1 MKKKRFLTAIAVACS
16 LVLSLA
22 SPKVASAVFIGDEA
36 QDALNRINAIRLEA
50 KNERILALKGNNDG
64 QLADSRTASGEAL
77 RWSQSAIET
86 AKVRAEE
93 CEKQGKISHTRP
105 DGTTAVNIVGTYSL
119 ENLAQ
124 AWGQKQTMLAAVES
138 WYSEKD
144 AYLRHLSYL
153 RGEESSDTTE
163 QWGHYST
170 MIANEFTGVGLGTVY
185 YKGTTQYG
193 YESITAG
200 EFTNASDYT
209 DKYPEDAG
217 NTENPGNTGN
227 SGNTQNPGNTENEDG
242 IHDIFTAKDTSKLEI
257 FKARILNRLLYHDEA
272 IDVSDIDI
280 SEGEIVYTTGK
291 NNLTGIYAVRQIVR
305 DNPLHSTISTRGFPE
320 FTYKA
325 NGNVETVKFT
335 YHPVWTKA
343 FVKQVLAGYDDAM
356 SLIKEGD
363 SDFAKILKLH
373 DWIVKNVAYGMSA
386 NTADFAVGALANK
399 RAVCAGYAQC
409 YQFLLSQTGVDS
421 IYIAANTKKE
431 PHAWNLVKYEGHWF
445 HVDCTW
451 DRGVGP
457 NPTVKHDYFMKSD
470 DEFNEDGAH
479 TEDWKAPEKNYPQGN
494 DCTIINKFYAG
505 NKDIAQDEQIK
516 AHPIKIK
523 HEYDTSQ
530 PYHTS
535 KTEHWRVCKAGVE
548 IREQHDGNPCSI
560 CHYEQKT
567 ECDHKWSVKKDA
579 QKHWEECEV
588 CHEKRN
594 EESHSWAQKK
604 DAQKHWEE
612 CEVCHEKR
620 NEESHS
626 WAQKKDAQKHWEEC
640 EVYHEKRNEE
650 SHSWA
655 QKKDAAGHWKECE
668 GCGYTTDKEAHTGN
682 PCSECNYSSS
692 SGGSDKDDTDKPG
705 GPDKDDTDKPSD
717 YKLVTKIHVSGTD
730 KASVITCARSFD
742 KFVDILVDG
751 AEVPKQLY
759 TARSGSTIVEISAD
773 YLNTLNV
780 GTHTVTFR
788 YTDGNVTG
796 NFEVVAKADDQ
807 DKTSKTDDKT
817 NASDKKN
824 KTDNKTTASAK
835 TEGKATNAV
844 RTGDKMN
851 AHPYILLLS
860 GSVLILFA
868 LVRHRRKKTDA

>member
-93 CEKQGKISHTRP
+93 CEKQGTISHTRP
-105 DGTTAVNIVGTYSL
+105 DGSQAVNIVGTYSL

-144 AYLRHLSYL
+144 AYLRHLRYL

-242 IHDIFTAKDTSKLEI
+242 IHDIFTAKDTSKLEV
-257 FKARILNRLLYHDEA
+257 FKARILNRLLYRDEA

-280 SEGEIVYTTGK
+280 SPSEIVYSKGGTT
-291 NNLTGIYAVRQIVR
+291 LTDVYATRQIVR
-305 DNPLHSTISTRGFPE
+305 DNPLHSTISTMGAPQ

-335 YHPVWTKA
+335 YHSVWTKA

-356 SLIKEGD
+356 SLVKEGD

-373 DWIVKNVAYGMSA
+373 DWIVKNVSYAMSG
-386 NTADFAVGALANK
+386 NTVDFAVGAFADK
-399 RAVCAGYAQC
+399 KAVCAGYSQC
-409 YQFLLSQTGVDS
+409 YRFLLSQAGIDS
-421 IYIAANTKKE
+421 IYIAAKTKKE

-451 DRGVGP
+451 DRGVGI

-516 AHPIKIK
+516 ANPIKIK

-612 CEVCHEKR
+612 CEVC
-620 NEESHS
+620 
-626 WAQKKDAQKHWEEC
+626 
-640 EVYHEKRNEE
+640 HEKRNEE

-807 DKTSKTDDKT
+807 DKTSKKDDKT

-868 LVRHRRKKTDA
+868 LVRHRRKKTDV

>member
-1 MKKKRFLTAIAVACS
+1 
-16 LVLSLA
+16 
-22 SPKVASAVFIGDEA
+22 
-36 QDALNRINAIRLEA
+36 
-50 KNERILALKGNNDG
+50 
-64 QLADSRTASGEAL
+64 
-77 RWSQSAIET
+77 
-86 AKVRAEE
+86 
-93 CEKQGKISHTRP
+93 
-105 DGTTAVNIVGTYSL
+105 
-119 ENLAQ
+119 
-124 AWGQKQTMLAAVES
+124 
-138 WYSEKD
+138 
-144 AYLRHLSYL
+144 
-153 RGEESSDTTE
+153 
-163 QWGHYST
+163 

-209 DKYPEDAG
+209 EKYPEDAG

-242 IHDIFTAKDTSKLEI
+242 IHNIFTAKDTSKLEI

-305 DNPLHSTISTRGFPE
+305 DNPLHSTISTVNFPE

-325 NGNVETVKFT
+325 NGNVETVKFR

-451 DRGVGP
+451 DRGVGI

-516 AHPIKIK
+516 ANPIKIK

-588 CHEKRN
+588 C
-594 EESHSWAQKK
+594 
-604 DAQKHWEE
+604 
-612 CEVCHEKR
+612 
-620 NEESHS
+620 
-626 WAQKKDAQKHWEEC
+626 
-640 EVYHEKRNEE
+640 HEKRNEE

-780 GTHTVTFR
+780 GTHTITFR

>member
-93 CEKQGKISHTRP
+93 CEKQGTISHTRP
-105 DGTTAVNIVGTYSL
+105 DGSQAVNIVGTYSL

-144 AYLRHLSYL
+144 AYLRHLRYL

-242 IHDIFTAKDTSKLEI
+242 IHDIFTAKDTSKLEV
-257 FKARILNRLLYHDEA
+257 FKARILNRLLYRDEA

-280 SEGEIVYTTGK
+280 SPSEIVYSKGGTT
-291 NNLTGIYAVRQIVR
+291 LTDVYATRQIVR
-305 DNPLHSTISTRGFPE
+305 DNPLHSTISTMGAPQ

-335 YHPVWTKA
+335 YHSVWTKA

-356 SLIKEGD
+356 SLVKEGD

-373 DWIVKNVAYGMSA
+373 DWIVKNVSYAMSG
-386 NTADFAVGALANK
+386 NTVDFAVGAFADK
-399 RAVCAGYAQC
+399 KAVCAGYSQC
-409 YQFLLSQTGVDS
+409 YRFLLSQAGIDS
-421 IYIAANTKKE
+421 IYIAAKTKKE

-451 DRGVGP
+451 DRGVGI

-516 AHPIKIK
+516 ANPIKIK

-548 IREQHDGNPCSI
+548 IREPHDGNPCSI

-612 CEVCHEKR
+612 CEVC
-620 NEESHS
+620 
-626 WAQKKDAQKHWEEC
+626 
-640 EVYHEKRNEE
+640 HEKRNEE

-807 DKTSKTDDKT
+807 DKTSKKDDKT

-868 LVRHRRKKTDA
+868 LVRHRRKKTDV

>member
-93 CEKQGKISHTRP
+93 CEKQGTISHTRP
-105 DGTTAVNIVGTYSL
+105 DGSQAVNIVGTYSL

-138 WYSEKD
+138 WYSEKK
-144 AYLRHLSYL
+144 AYLHHLRYL
-153 RGEESSDTTE
+153 KGEESSDTTE

-209 DKYPEDAG
+209 EKYPEDAG

-242 IHDIFTAKDTSKLEI
+242 IHNIFTAKDTSKLEI

-305 DNPLHSTISTRGFPE
+305 DNPLHSTISTVNFPE

-325 NGNVETVKFT
+325 NGNVETVKFR

-451 DRGVGP
+451 DRGVGI

-516 AHPIKIK
+516 ANPIKIK

-588 CHEKRN
+588 C
-594 EESHSWAQKK
+594 
-604 DAQKHWEE
+604 
-612 CEVCHEKR
+612 
-620 NEESHS
+620 
-626 WAQKKDAQKHWEEC
+626 
-640 EVYHEKRNEE
+640 HEKRNEE

-751 AEVPKQLY
+751 AEVPKKLY

-780 GTHTVTFR
+780 GTHTITFR

-835 TEGKATNAV
+835 TERKATNAV
-844 RTGDKMN
+844 RTGDEMN

>member
-1 MKKKRFLTAIAVACS
+1 M
-16 LVLSLA
+16 
-22 SPKVASAVFIGDEA
+22 
-36 QDALNRINAIRLEA
+36 
-50 KNERILALKGNNDG
+50 
-64 QLADSRTASGEAL
+64 
-77 RWSQSAIET
+77 
-86 AKVRAEE
+86 
-93 CEKQGKISHTRP
+93 
-105 DGTTAVNIVGTYSL
+105 
-119 ENLAQ
+119 
-124 AWGQKQTMLAAVES
+124 
-138 WYSEKD
+138 
-144 AYLRHLSYL
+144 
-153 RGEESSDTTE
+153 
-163 QWGHYST
+163 
-170 MIANEFTGVGLGTVY
+170 
-185 YKGTTQYG
+185 
-193 YESITAG
+193 
-200 EFTNASDYT
+200 
-209 DKYPEDAG
+209 
-217 NTENPGNTGN
+217 
-227 SGNTQNPGNTENEDG
+227 
-242 IHDIFTAKDTSKLEI
+242 
-257 FKARILNRLLYHDEA
+257 
-272 IDVSDIDI
+272 
-280 SEGEIVYTTGK
+280 
-291 NNLTGIYAVRQIVR
+291 
-305 DNPLHSTISTRGFPE
+305 
-320 FTYKA
+320 
-325 NGNVETVKFT
+325 KFT
-335 YHPVWTKA
+335 YHSVWTKA

-356 SLIKEGD
+356 SLVKEGD

-373 DWIVKNVAYGMSA
+373 DWIVKNVSYAMSG
-386 NTADFAVGALANK
+386 NTVDFAVGAFADK
-399 RAVCAGYAQC
+399 KAVCAGYSQC
-409 YQFLLSQTGVDS
+409 YRFLLSQAGIDS
-421 IYIAANTKKE
+421 IYIAAKTKKE

-451 DRGVGP
+451 DRGVGI

-516 AHPIKIK
+516 ANPIKIK

-588 CHEKRN
+588 C
-594 EESHSWAQKK
+594 
-604 DAQKHWEE
+604 
-612 CEVCHEKR
+612 
-620 NEESHS
+620 
-626 WAQKKDAQKHWEEC
+626 
-640 EVYHEKRNEE
+640 HEKRNEE

-807 DKTSKTDDKT
+807 DKTSKKDDKT

>member
-50 KNERILALKGNNDG
+50 KNEGILALKGNNDG

-242 IHDIFTAKDTSKLEI
+242 IHDIFTAKDTSKLEV
-257 FKARILNRLLYHDEA
+257 FKARILNRLLYRDEA

-280 SEGEIVYTTGK
+280 SPSEIVYSKGGTT
-291 NNLTGIYAVRQIVR
+291 LTDVYATRQIVR
-305 DNPLHSTISTRGFPE
+305 DNPLHSTISTMGDPQ

-356 SLIKEGD
+356 SLVKEGD

-373 DWIVKNVAYGMSA
+373 DWIVKNVSYAMSG
-386 NTADFAVGALANK
+386 NTVDFAVGAFADK
-399 RAVCAGYAQC
+399 KAVCAGYSQC
-409 YQFLLSQTGVDS
+409 YRFLLSQAGIDS
-421 IYIAANTKKE
+421 IYIAAKTKKE

-451 DRGVGP
+451 DRGVGI

-494 DCTIINKFYAG
+494 DCTIINKFYAD

-516 AHPIKIK
+516 ANPIKIK

-588 CHEKRN
+588 C
-594 EESHSWAQKK
+594 
-604 DAQKHWEE
+604 
-612 CEVCHEKR
+612 
-620 NEESHS
+620 
-626 WAQKKDAQKHWEEC
+626 
-640 EVYHEKRNEE
+640 HEKRNEE

-868 LVRHRRKKTDA
+868 LVRHRRKKTDV

>member
-93 CEKQGKISHTRP
+93 CEKQGTISHTRP
-105 DGTTAVNIVGTYSL
+105 DGSQAVNIVGTYSL

-144 AYLRHLSYL
+144 AYLRHLRYL

-242 IHDIFTAKDTSKLEI
+242 IHDIFTAKDTSKLEV
-257 FKARILNRLLYHDEA
+257 FKARILNRLLYRDEA

-280 SEGEIVYTTGK
+280 SPSEIVYSKGGTT
-291 NNLTGIYAVRQIVR
+291 LTDVYATRQIVR
-305 DNPLHSTISTRGFPE
+305 DNPLHSTISTMGAPQ

-335 YHPVWTKA
+335 YHSVWTKA

-356 SLIKEGD
+356 SLVKEGD

-373 DWIVKNVAYGMSA
+373 DWIVKNVSYAMSG
-386 NTADFAVGALANK
+386 NTVDFAVGAFADK
-399 RAVCAGYAQC
+399 KAVCAGYSQC
-409 YQFLLSQTGVDS
+409 YRFLLSQAGIDS
-421 IYIAANTKKE
+421 IYIAAKTKKE

-451 DRGVGP
+451 DRGVGI

-516 AHPIKIK
+516 ANPIKIK

-588 CHEKRN
+588 C
-594 EESHSWAQKK
+594 
-604 DAQKHWEE
+604 
-612 CEVCHEKR
+612 
-620 NEESHS
+620 
-626 WAQKKDAQKHWEEC
+626 
-640 EVYHEKRNEE
+640 HEKRNEE

-807 DKTSKTDDKT
+807 DKTSKKDDKT

-868 LVRHRRKKTDA
+868 LVRHRRKKTDV

>member
-1 MKKKRFLTAIAVACS
+1 M
-16 LVLSLA
+16 
-22 SPKVASAVFIGDEA
+22 
-36 QDALNRINAIRLEA
+36 
-50 KNERILALKGNNDG
+50 
-64 QLADSRTASGEAL
+64 
-77 RWSQSAIET
+77 
-86 AKVRAEE
+86 
-93 CEKQGKISHTRP
+93 
-105 DGTTAVNIVGTYSL
+105 
-119 ENLAQ
+119 
-124 AWGQKQTMLAAVES
+124 GQKQTMLAAVES
-138 WYSEKD
+138 WYSEKK
-144 AYLRHLSYL
+144 AYLHHLRYL
-153 RGEESSDTTE
+153 KGEESSDTTE

-209 DKYPEDAG
+209 EKYPEDAG

-242 IHDIFTAKDTSKLEI
+242 IHNIFTAKDTSKLEI

-305 DNPLHSTISTRGFPE
+305 DNPLHSTISTVNFPE

-325 NGNVETVKFT
+325 NGNVETVKFR

-451 DRGVGP
+451 DRGVGI

-516 AHPIKIK
+516 ANPIKIK

-588 CHEKRN
+588 C
-594 EESHSWAQKK
+594 
-604 DAQKHWEE
+604 
-612 CEVCHEKR
+612 
-620 NEESHS
+620 
-626 WAQKKDAQKHWEEC
+626 
-640 EVYHEKRNEE
+640 HEKRNEE

-780 GTHTVTFR
+780 GTHTITFR

-835 TEGKATNAV
+835 TERKATNAV

>member
-1 MKKKRFLTAIAVACS
+1 MVEKEIIFEKILIQKKGRCDEEEKVLTAIAVACS

-50 KNERILALKGNNDG
+50 KDEGIVALKWNNDK
-64 QLADSRTASGEAL
+64 QFANSQTASGEAL

-93 CEKQGKISHTRP
+93 CEKQGTISHTRP
-105 DGTTAVNIVGTYSL
+105 DGSQAVNIVGTYSL

-144 AYLRHLSYL
+144 AYLRHLRYL

-242 IHDIFTAKDTSKLEI
+242 IHDIFTAKDTSKLEV

-280 SEGEIVYTTGK
+280 SEKEIVYTTGK
-291 NNLTGIYAVRQIVR
+291 YNLTGTSAVRQIVR
-305 DNPLHSTISTRGFPE
+305 DNPLHSTISTTGFPQ

-335 YHPVWTKA
+335 YHSVWTKA

-356 SLIKEGD
+356 SLVKEGD

-431 PHAWNLVKYEGHWF
+431 PHAWNLVKYKGHWF

-451 DRGVGP
+451 DRGVGI

-516 AHPIKIK
+516 ANPIKIK

-612 CEVCHEKR
+612 CEVC
-620 NEESHS
+620 
-626 WAQKKDAQKHWEEC
+626 
-640 EVYHEKRNEE
+640 HEKRNEE